1 MYQRRRRKLGP
12 RQMQILEEA
21 AGEVALACPWLPID
35 TWRRQVDSLVG
46 LGLLG
51 ATEDLFG
58 ILPLGCWRLRTHD
71 RALARRALAGLK
83 RNRDEGEVMPWHV

>member
-12 RQMQILEEA
+12 RQMQVLLEA
-21 AGEVALACPWLPID
+21 AEEVTLACPWLPIAYS
-35 TWRRQVDSLVG
+35 RRQVDSLVG

-58 ILPLGCWRLRTHD
+58 ILPLGCWRLRTYD
-71 RALARRALAGLK
+71 RALVHRALAGLK
-83 RNRDEGEVMPWHV
+83 RNRDKGEVMPWHV